1 MSDAIN
7 PVHST
12 PEVTQQQYTI
22 YTKYLKA
29 EDKLINPYI
38 IEAITY
44 TVTIYNH
51 HGVEKTYTNSTKVS
65 LLV

>member
-7 PVHST
+7 PVHTT
-12 PEVTQQQYTI
+12 PEVTKQQYTV
-22 YTKYLKA
+22 YTKYKSK

-38 IEAITY
+38 LEAITY

-51 HGVEKTYTNSTKVS
+51 NGVEKTYTNTTKVS